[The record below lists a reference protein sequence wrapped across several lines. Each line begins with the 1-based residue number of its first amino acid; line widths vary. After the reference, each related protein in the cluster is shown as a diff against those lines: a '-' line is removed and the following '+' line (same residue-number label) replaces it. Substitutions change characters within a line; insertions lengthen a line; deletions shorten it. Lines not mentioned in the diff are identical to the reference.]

1 MKSFIVTLF
10 LILLFVVGY
19 LSDDWWLGMF
29 SHIANGFFMSFI
41 GYTFVYVICGMLD
54 GDGKSLFP
62 WVAGIFDVLLIFDV
76 YIFLFLK

>member
-19 LSDDWWLGMF
+19 LLDDGVGMF
-29 SHIANGFFMSFI
+29 SHIVNGFFISYS
-41 GYTFVYVICGMLD
+41 GYIIVGLICYMLD
-54 GDGKSLFP
+54 DEGKLFL
-62 WVAGIFDVLLIFDV
+62 WVAGIFNVILIFDV